1 MTYPSPTYWAVV
13 HDNKELLGVMESPE
27 DPDLLYDEE
36 EILVS
41 GELGHDNWSW
51 RQLTQAEFETYQAFD
66 IREFKL

>member
-13 HDNKELLGVMESPE
+13 HGNKELLGVMESPE

-36 EILVS
+36 ESHINHKV
-41 GELGHDNWSW
+41 GHGNWSW